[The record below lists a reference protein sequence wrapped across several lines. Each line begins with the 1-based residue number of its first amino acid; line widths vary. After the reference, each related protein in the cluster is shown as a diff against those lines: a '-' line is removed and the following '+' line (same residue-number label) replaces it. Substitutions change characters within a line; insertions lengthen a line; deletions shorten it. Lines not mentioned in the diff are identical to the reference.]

1 MTNIQK
7 CLASNIKNYRK
18 LLGLT
23 QEQLAEKIGTST
35 NYIGTIETCKKFPS
49 PKMIEKIAS
58 ALKINSSQLFQN
70 DEKNLQTEKYN
81 ISALKRS
88 LLKNIKSAIDG
99 SLSEL

>member
-58 ALKINSSQLFQN
+58 ALKINSSQLFQS

>member
-49 PKMIEKIAS
+49 PKMIEKLAS
-58 ALKINSSQLFQN
+58 ALKINSSQLFQS